1 MNFPSPPA
9 STSCLP
15 LLYLP
20 ETSINLAKTMPFDFN
35 SLKPQ
40 AANAGPI
47 DPIQIFRGLR
57 VRDTAVNDLW
67 LGQAEALQPWHEHRA
82 MKDVAVGLNT
92 GAGKTLVGLLIAQ
105 SLVNETRGKVLYAC
119 NSIQLV
125 EQTRDKAYGYGLE
138 ATTYFSKEFSNQL
151 YTQGKAPCI
160 TTYQALFNGKS
171 RFKREEISAIIFD
184 DAHTAENVLR
194 DQFTLSITYS
204 GFPTAYTQLLA
215 EFRDYFHGAGQVSTF
230 EEIAEQNS
238 PRLLIVPPF
247 EVKKHFESILAVLRE
262 ADLTKNTDT
271 LFAWEHLKDH
281 LDLCC
286 YIFSGGAL
294 TITPPFIPVRTL
306 PYFQGTTRRIYL
318 SATLN
323 APDAFAR
330 TFGKIPEKFVSPDTP
345 AGACERMILAPI
357 LHDDVSDDIATT
369 VAMVA
374 TRKALIMTPTYSRSA
389 KWGSIATPPHKDA
402 VTAAVN
408 NFKSASPPA
417 KLLLTARYDG
427 VDLPGDTCRIMVIDG
442 LPSATGSLERFMW
455 EYLRMSKT
463 LRTTIASRV
472 VQSFGR
478 ISRGMS
484 DYGVVFL
491 TGDTLVE
498 WLSNPQNQMAMPP
511 FLQKQLQLCSELSKN
526 LRPSE
531 ISGTIDRCLDRDES
545 WINAYEGFID
555 NAQPLDAVRDTS
567 IETELA
573 ISEAKFASA
582 MWRRDYEAAA
592 AALSSTLER
601 ADELSSST
609 RAWHQFWIAAAT
621 DKAGDSETAIQ
632 LYRRAHGSQTNLPA
646 PEKEYEAGDGM
657 AIHEQ
662 AKQAALQFV
671 ESASGVVECP
681 LRMDAQL
688 EPLRSGGSSNQI
700 EEAIRSLG
708 VILGISSTRPDNEE
722 GTGPDNLWVFGET
735 AFCIDAKTDKEAA
748 SVYQK
753 KEIGQMADHEQWV
766 LGNTTATT
774 VVPIFAG
781 PEVAASK
788 SANPPNDL
796 LVITREKLG
805 EIAER
810 VCAACR
816 DVASTSIPL
825 NLASNLSK
833 EFERKGLLFHKI
845 LEEFGATKLVDL

>member
-1 MNFPSPPA
+1 MSFN
-9 STSCLP
+9 
-15 LLYLP
+15 
-20 ETSINLAKTMPFDFN
+20 FN
-35 SLKPQ
+35 SIKPPT
-40 AANAGPI
+40 ANPDVV

-57 VRDTAVNDLW
+57 VRDAAINDLW
-67 LGQAEALQPWHEHRA
+67 LGQADALQPWHEHRSL
-82 MKDVAVGLNT
+82 KDVAIGLNT

-125 EQTRDKAYGYGLE
+125 EQTRDKAHGYGLE
-138 ATTYFSKEFSNQL
+138 STTYFRGEFSNQL
-151 YTQGKAPCI
+151 YSEGKAPCI

-171 RFKREEISAIIFD
+171 RFRRDEISAVIFD

-194 DQFTLSITYS
+194 DQFTLSITFS
-204 GFPTAYTQLLA
+204 NFPVAYIKLLA
-215 EFRDYFHGAGQVSTF
+215 EFRDYFHVAGHISTF

-238 PRLLIVPPF
+238 ARLLIVPPY
-247 EVKKHFESILAVLRE
+247 EVKKRFESILAILRE
-262 ADLTKNTDT
+262 AELTENTDT

-286 YIFSGGAL
+286 YILSGGAV
-294 TITPPFIPVRTL
+294 TITPPFLPVRTL
-306 PYFQGTTRRIYL
+306 SYFDEGTRRVYL

-330 TFGKIPEKFVSPDTP
+330 TFGKVPEKIISPDTP

-357 LHDDVSDDIATT
+357 LHEEVADDV
-369 VAMVA
+369 VA
-374 TRKALIMTPTYSRSA
+374 TAALVAPRKALIMTPTYLRST
-389 KWGSIATPPHKDA
+389 KWESIAIPPNTDA

-408 NFKSASPPA
+408 NFKSAVAPS

-427 VDLPGDTCRIMVIDG
+427 VDLPGDTCRIMVVDS
-442 LPSATGSLERFMW
+442 LPSATGVLERFMW

-463 LRTTIASRV
+463 LRTTIASRI

-491 TGDTLVE
+491 TGDSLVE

-526 LRPSE
+526 ISPSE
-531 ISGTIDRCLDRDES
+531 ISETIDRCLARDES
-545 WINAYEGFID
+545 WITAYENFMDG
-555 NAQPLDAVRDTS
+555 AQPIAEVRDTM

-592 AALSSTLER
+592 TALSNTLDR
-601 ADELSSST
+601 AAELSSST
-609 RAWHQFWIAAAT
+609 KAWHQFWIAAAT
-621 DKAGDSETAIQ
+621 DKAGDPEFATQ

-646 PEKEYEAGDGM
+646 PSKAYDAGDG
-657 AIHEQ
+657 ITISEQ

-671 ESASGVVECP
+671 ESTSGVVECP
-681 LRMDAQL
+681 PRMDAQL
-688 EPLRSGGSSNQI
+688 EPLRSGGTSNQI
-700 EEAIRSLG
+700 EEAIRVLG

-722 GTGPDNLWVFGET
+722 GTGPDNLWVFDQT
-735 AFCIDAKTDKEAA
+735 AFCIDAKTDKEAT

-753 KEIGQMADHEQWV
+753 KEIGQMADHQQWV
-766 LGNTTATT
+766 RANTSATEIIP
-774 VVPIFAG
+774 VFAG
-781 PEVAASK
+781 PHVPASA
-788 SANPPNDL
+788 SSNPSSDL

-805 EIAER
+805 ELADR

-816 DVASTSIPL
+816 DVASASIPL
-825 NLASNLSK
+825 NLSSNLSS
-833 EFERKGLLFHKI
+833 EFERRRLLFHQI
-845 LEEFGATKLVDL
+845 LDEFGAVKLVEIESEP